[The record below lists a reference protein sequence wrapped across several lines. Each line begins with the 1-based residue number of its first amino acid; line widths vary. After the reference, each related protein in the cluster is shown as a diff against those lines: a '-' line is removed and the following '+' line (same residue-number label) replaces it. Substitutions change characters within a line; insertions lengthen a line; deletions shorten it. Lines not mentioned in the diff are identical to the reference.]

1 MLQMSTKT
9 WTAKMAQRMDMQH
22 LAQHA
27 QALGMIFSRKK
38 KKTEGEKEEKERYR
52 NKRREGKQ

>member
-9 WTAKMAQRMDMQH
+9 WTAKMAQRMDVQH

-38 KKTEGEKEEKERYR
+38 KKTGEKEEKERYR
-52 NKRREGKQ
+52 NKRREGEQ